1 MGADVL
7 GEAGAATELA
17 ALAADALRAQAG
29 AAHAGR
35 RMARNSDQSFW
46 GVGVPSIFG
55 TLSHQPEGPV
65 KMRNSLGWWWHTP
78 DDLIDKVDPRN
89 LVRDTRVYAHAVGRL
104 LTDAVLPIDHAAQ
117 AEALLAELRALL
129 PAEARGVDL
138 GAPVA
143 AVEAL
148 RARAAAIGARR
159 AGAGPTAAARL
170 DAALMRACRALVP
183 LDHTR
188 GDRFAHDPAL
198 PQPAWPA
205 LEPLRRLA
213 AAAPDTDAARLLAV
227 GARRA
232 RNRVAHAATEAAA
245 ALETGLRDTEIVQAE

>member
-1 MGADVL
+1 M
-7 GEAGAATELA
+7 
-17 ALAADALRAQAG
+17 
-29 AAHAGR
+29 
-35 RMARNSDQSFW
+35 
-46 GVGVPSIFG
+46 
-55 TLSHQPEGPV
+55 
-65 KMRNSLGWWWHTP
+65 
-78 DDLIDKVDPRN
+78 
-89 LVRDTRVYAHAVGRL
+89 RDTRGYAHAVGRL

-117 AEALLAELRALL
+117 AEALLAELRTLL
-129 PAEARGVDL
+129 PVEARGVGL
-138 GAPVA
+138 GAAVA

-148 RARAAAIGARR
+148 RDRAAAIDALR
-159 AGAGPTAAARL
+159 ASAGPAAAARL

-213 AAAPDTDAARLLAV
+213 AAAPYTDAARQLAV

-232 RNRVAHAATEAAA
+232 RNRLAHAVAEAAA
-245 ALETGLRDTEIVQAE
+245 ALETGLRDAELVRAG